1 MFYPA
6 FLKIGGKKCV
16 VIGGGAVAA
25 RKARTLLGAG
35 AEVAV
40 VAPELCPGLEKIA
53 GQGRVKHIARGY
65 RKTDLRGAFIAVAA
79 TDDMDVNLR
88 VCRDAEDLSILV
100 NCAAPPDAGN
110 FIVPSASRRGRLTIA
125 VSTGGRSPMLA
136 KLLRRELDEYTAG
149 YAALLDFLEEARASL
164 KNVIPRERDRAA
176 ALEEMTARLMEVFRA
191 DTKATALKQAKRE
204 LKTLLFFHG
213 KEK

>member
-6 FLKIGGKKCV
+6 FLKIAGKKCV
-16 VIGGGAVAA
+16 VVGGGAVAA
-25 RKARTLLGAG
+25 RKAKTLIDAG
-35 AEVAV
+35 AEVVV
-40 VAPELCPGLEKIA
+40 VAPEFSGLKKIA
-53 GQGRVKHIARGY
+53 GQGRVKHIARVY

-79 TDDMDVNLR
+79 TDDMEVNLK
-88 VCRDAEDLSILV
+88 VCRDAESLGILA

-110 FIVPSASRRGRLTIA
+110 FIVPSASERGGLTIA

-149 YAALLDFLEEARASL
+149 YAALLEFLEEARARL
-164 KNVIPRERDRAA
+164 PEAIPRERDRAA
-176 ALEEMTARLMEVFRA
+176 ALEDMTARLMEVFRTE
-191 DTKATALKQAKRE
+191 TKATALKLARKE
-204 LKTLLFFHG
+204 LRSLLFFRG